1 VVGQN
6 SILWLPKDMGFIFS
20 RGVPERI
27 KEQEEV
33 NAHEVFST
41 MASRASVLF
50 EAMHS
55 KGDGYVVK
63 VFDEMWDASKTIV
76 VGFDK
81 SLHSDW
87 DGHYWASWLPC
98 AASGVKLHMQHARQR
113 LSALAAKLG
122 WQYNELGS
130 WEANKVN
137 YMVAV
142 NKVIF

>member
-1 VVGQN
+1 
-6 SILWLPKDMGFIFS
+6 MGFIFS
-20 RGVPERI
+20 RGVPEGI

-33 NAHEVFST
+33 KAHEVFST

-55 KGDGYVVK
+55 TADGYVVK

-98 AASGVKLHMQHARQR
+98 AASDAKLHMQKARQR

-122 WQYNELGS
+122 WQYNELVGGKQGQLHGGRQQGDLL
-130 WEANKVN
+130 E
-137 YMVAV
+137 VALV
-142 NKVIF
+142 VSISSSTL